1 MGRIIPYIMENKKMF
16 QTTNQITILPTILG
30 NPGTLGH
37 LKPCVS
43 CSVSM
48 GMLAGSITGRM

>member
-1 MGRIIPYIMENKKMF
+1 MF